1 MSCPHRVDSSIKINS
16 NEDDEKAKGNHQF
29 DHWLV

>member
-1 MSCPHRVDSSIKINS
+1 MSWSTHGRLYKINS
-16 NEDDEKAKGNHQF
+16 NGDDEKAKGNHQF